1 MRRLAALLA
10 LSGLAWGS
18 DDLPRHAVIGLVV
31 GPGETSAAEVLR
43 VVPGSAGEA
52 AGFAAGDVIASL
64 DGVAIQK
71 PDQFV
76 RGIGRHL
83 GGDSVQ
89 VGIVREGQP
98 LLKTAKLQPRPLE
111 TSSYADVQYLSVTVR
126 GSRRRVI

>member
-43 VVPGSAGEA
+43 VVPGSAGEG
-52 AGFAAGDVIASL
+52 AGFPAGGVIASL
-64 DGVAIQK
+64 EGWAMK
-71 PDQFV
+71 NPDECV
-76 RGIGRHL
+76 RGIGRPPA
-83 GGDSVQ
+83 GDSVQ

-98 LLKTAKLQPRPLE
+98 LLKTAKLQPRPL
-111 TSSYADVQYLSVTVR
+111 
-126 GSRRRVI
+126 